1 MASGAEDYHLTVSR
15 NMLSALDLSV
25 EKLLLVA
32 SGMTDVVTATELSIT
47 KLLEIITELQV
58 HTEKL
63 TIMIA
68 YGEEDWG
75 GNYHWAPW
83 SLVSDTNVKR
93 NMLRVT
99 ISGDMA
105 AYSRDGGYTTDGYIN
120 DGSSAVFN
128 SSPGVWITGA
138 QSGYNGAFTAHEEW
152 AT

>member
-75 GNYHWAPW
+75 GNYGWPSW
-83 SLVSDTNVKR
+83 VIVSDTNVNR

-99 ISGDMA
+99 ISGNQA
-105 AYSRDGGYTTDGYIN
+105 AYSRDGGSTIAGYIN

-128 SSPGVWITGA
+128 SSPGVWLWGQT
-138 QSGYNGAFTAHEEW
+138 SGWHGTFAAHEEW